1 VFFKYIKDNLIYFLI
16 APLSVYVLLTALL
29 INNNESLISDVSIT
43 LYLFVA
49 LFSIAPVVIMTIFGR
64 KFKSITLS
72 VIVFLFVYAMYFD
85 NAPIFFDM
93 AYGKLLSAIIIFLAI
108 HTIVE
113 RSGDDFGRI
122 LVVIFLIF
130 IVSTILTPLMSEDL
144 LEFSD
149 DTGLNSDNKF
159 NNQLPNYIHIILDEH
174 IGIEG
179 MKVDSAERKDYVDQ
193 LISSYVENNFHVFG
207 RAYSAFDKTIHSIPS
222 FLNFSSVNNDHNT
235 KYKSGEKIQEN
246 KLFDNLNNKG
256 YVFNIYEND
265 FIDLCNFEKYEI
277 NKCTKYRTD
286 ILFLP
291 EEGKKNK
298 VLSVLRYLAER
309 YRISILWYKLA
320 LSNFGKFFNIPPY
333 NIVDRYG
340 APSLNILDQLTFDV
354 ISSKGGGAF
363 VAHLLMPHAPFVYN
377 LSCEKKVQLKD
388 NDRSYSSYIMQ
399 VQCIQSKIFEF
410 IKLLKSNHYLENSI
424 IIIQGDHGSRLT
436 NYIKSGLDYDTIDLH
451 STFFAVHLPRAKVGN
466 YNLKPANVSDILKV
480 IHDDL
485 YGDLSITGNIESNLD
500 IFSSKVDGILKR
512 KTMLPF
518 NNGELTKTWNK

>member
-1 VFFKYIKDNLIYFLI
+1 MFFKYIKDNLIYFLI

-174 IGIEG
+174 SGTSA
-179 MKVDSAERKDYVDQ
+179 MQKYLNYDNSNFDSSLEKLGFFIPEKSFSTYAD
-193 LISSYVENNFHVFG
+193 
-207 RAYSAFDKTIHSIPS
+207 TILTIPS
-222 FLNFSSVNNDHNT
+222 ML
-235 KYKSGEKIQEN
+235 
-246 KLFDNLNNKG
+246 NLN
-256 YVFNIYEND
+256 Y
-265 FIDLCNFEKYEI
+265 IDSDLVKYGNYDMHQE
-277 NKCTKYRTD
+277 RT
-286 ILFLP
+286 
-291 EEGKKNK
+291 
-298 VLSVLRYLAER
+298 
-309 YRISILWYKLA
+309 
-320 LSNFGKFFNIPPY
+320 SN
-333 NIVDRYG
+333 
-340 APSLNILDQLTFDV
+340 
-354 ISSKGGGAF
+354 
-363 VAHLLMPHAPFVYN
+363 N
-377 LSCEKKVQLKD
+377 LVT
-388 NDRSYSSYIMQ
+388 
-399 VQCIQSKIFEF
+399 KIFVVTYESVPRPTIAWF
-410 IKLLKSNHYLENSI
+410 IRIGLCH
-424 IIIQGDHGSRLT
+424 DHDFFLAT
-436 NYIKSGLDYDTIDLH
+436 NLI
-451 STFFAVHLPRAKVGN
+451 VGI
-466 YNLKPANVSDILKV
+466 PALV
-480 IHDDL
+480 
-485 YGDLSITGNIESNLD
+485 E
-500 IFSSKVDGILKR
+500 
-512 KTMLPF
+512 
-518 NNGELTKTWNK
+518 